1 MGHKILLSTASLVA
15 LAWGGLAQAAPD
27 AADTSAATVQEVV
40 VTAERRTTNLQKTAV
55 AATVLSGEELEKKG
69 VVNVESLQFATPNVT
84 LQNYGQGN
92 SFNIRGIGKTETSSS
107 STVGVITYRDG
118 VATFPGYLQNEPY
131 FDIQSIEVLRGPQ
144 GTFAGQNATGGAIF
158 ITETN
163 PNFRGVNGFVE
174 GTLGNYD
181 EKRLQGAINLPVN
194 DTLST
199 RFAFNTERR
208 GSFYTIT
215 GPYTGHPGQIST
227 YSARGSVLWAPT
239 DKFKALLKV
248 DYSHLDMGGY
258 PTTTTVGYTSLFNIT
273 SNAPQYA
280 VDEQTRVVLATSYV
294 FDNGVTLKSISG
306 FQHGRTREAI
316 DADGT
321 AAVNTTLRDD
331 ARETIWS
338 QEVNLISPDDKAFTW
353 VLGAYY
359 QHDNTN
365 FPPGKFDIGQP
376 PGAFDITLQGE
387 NPKTTAAVFGQVGYQ
402 ISDRLQV
409 QAGARYSKSSSA
421 NHAISAIPQFGIVLP
436 QNDTEKDDKVTG
448 KVTLNYLLNDDH
460 FLYAF
465 VATGHKA
472 GGLNGVNLFTT
483 PKKFAPEDVTD
494 IEAGWKGSWMG
505 GHLRTQVGGYYNIYK
520 GFQVAV
526 TDPASINV
534 SSIVNVA
541 GETKIYGVEASAQA
555 VFGHLSFDAG
565 LSLADSELG
574 TFYAQDSRT
583 GAAGTCAIAT
593 GPTTATCINRAGNK
607 QTYQPRFTFNAGAQY
622 IFDVGNGA
630 TLTPSVHYSHI
641 DKAWATLFEKPA
653 LGDLLPARDIVN
665 VQIVYETGTW
675 KLTGYSTNLTDQEY
689 TAAVNGTRRYAG
701 APRQYGVR
709 LAKTF

>member
-15 LAWGGLAQAAPD
+15 LTWCGMAHAAPE
-27 AADTSAATVQEVV
+27 ASDTSAATVEEVV
-40 VTAERRTTNLQKTAV
+40 VTAERRTTNLQTTPV
-55 AATVLSGEELEKKG
+55 SATVLSGADLEKKG
-69 VVNVESLQFATPNVT
+69 VINVESLQFAAPNVT

-131 FDIQSIEVLRGPQ
+131 YDIQSIEVLRGPQ
-144 GTFAGQNATGGAIF
+144 GTFAGQNATGGALF

-163 PNFRGVNGFVE
+163 PNFRGVNGYVE
-174 GTLGNYD
+174 GQLGNYD
-181 EKRLQGAINLPVN
+181 EKRLQGAINLPLS

-199 RFAFNTERR
+199 RFAFNTEKR
-208 GSFYTIT
+208 GSFYNIT

-227 YSARGSVLWAPT
+227 YSARGSVLWAPS

-258 PTTTTVGYTSLFNIT
+258 PTTTTVGYTSLFDIT

-280 VDEQTRVVLATSYV
+280 VDEQTRVVLNTSYV
-294 FDNGVTLKSISG
+294 FDNGITLKSITG

-316 DADGT
+316 DGDGT

-338 QEVNLISPDDKAFTW
+338 QEVNLISPDNQAFTW

-359 QHDNTN
+359 QYDNTN

-376 PGAFDITLQGE
+376 PGFFDITLQGE
-387 NPKTTAAVFGQVGYQ
+387 NPKTTQAVFGQVGYQ
-402 ISDRLQV
+402 LTEQLQI
-409 QAGARYSKSSSA
+409 QAGARYSRSSSE
-421 NHAISAIPQFGIVLP
+421 NHAISGIPQLHLVIP
-436 QNDTEKDDKVTG
+436 QNATEEDDKVTG
-448 KVTLNYLLNDDH
+448 KVSLNYQLNPDH

-472 GGLNGVNLFTT
+472 GGLNGVNVYIPAKLF
-483 PKKFAPEDVTD
+483 KPEDVTD
-494 IEAGWKGSWMG
+494 FELGWKGNWMG
-505 GHLRTQVGGYYNIYK
+505 GHLRTQLGGYYNVYK
-520 GFQVAV
+520 DFQVAV
-526 TDPASINV
+526 TDPDSTLV
-534 SSIVNVA
+534 QSIVNVA
-541 GETKIYGVEASAQA
+541 GDTKIYGVEASAQA
-555 VFGHLSFDAG
+555 VFGHFSFDAG
-565 LSLADSELG
+565 LSLADSKLG
-574 TFYAQDSRT
+574 TFYAQDART
-583 GAAGTCAIAT
+583 GAAGVCPIAT
-593 GPTTATCINRAGNK
+593 GPTTATCINRVGNQ
-607 QTYQPRFTFNAGAQY
+607 QTYQPHFTFNAGAQY
-622 IFDVGNGA
+622 IFDLPNGA
-630 TLTPSVHYSHI
+630 SLTPSIHYAHI

-665 VQIVYETGTW
+665 VQMVYETGTW
-675 KLTGYSTNLTDQEY
+675 KVTGYSTNLTDQEY

-701 APRQYGVR
+701 APMQYGVR